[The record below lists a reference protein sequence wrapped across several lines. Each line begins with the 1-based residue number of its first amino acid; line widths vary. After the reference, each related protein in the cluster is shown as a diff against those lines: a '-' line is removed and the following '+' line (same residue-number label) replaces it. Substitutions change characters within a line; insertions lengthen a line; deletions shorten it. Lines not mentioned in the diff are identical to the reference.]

1 MSGNSTRRVLGLD
14 LGANSIGW
22 ALVDFDGDQPAGLTG
37 MGVRIFEAGTE
48 GQIEAGKDESRG
60 VERRGA
66 RQRRRQTKRQSW
78 RMARVAEALQGAGW
92 LPPGDVFNSR
102 ARHEL
107 LEKLDQQLRTEYAAK
122 GVSESDTAGLR
133 EFPYFLRARALDE
146 PLPPHA
152 LGRALYHLAIR
163 RGFLSNRKS
172 DKEEKELGV
181 VKEAIGQLGEAMA
194 AQGARTLGEF
204 FFRVDPVLEKRIRQR
219 WTARSMYKD
228 EFEQIMDAQER
239 LGMIKPGGGARKE
252 IERRIFFQR
261 PLKSQRGLVGK
272 CELEPGKRRAPKAVL
287 PAQRFRILQ
296 KVNDL
301 VLHYP
306 DGTARELN
314 DDEKRLVAAHM
325 DTVEEVSFAGLRRL
339 LKAGKE
345 VEFNLERGG
354 EKKLKGN
361 VTAAKM
367 RKVFGDRWDELGE
380 EAQKAVIGEVM
391 GIDNPDTLRRRG
403 VEAWGLDAAGADALA
418 KVHLEEGYC
427 ALSREALKKLL
438 PHMEKGDSF
447 KTAENEV
454 YGDSLAGSQA
464 EEKLVPVEKAN
475 LAMRNPV
482 VMRTLT
488 ELRKVVNAVIA
499 KHGKPDEIHIE
510 LARDLKKSRE
520 DRKKIWQDNRKREER
535 RGVARLKI
543 DSSLGLQK
551 ISRDDLE
558 KVQLAEECGWVC
570 PYTGKSINMSSLLG
584 EHPQFDVEHIIPFSR
599 CLDDSFLNKTLCY
612 HEENRSVKGNKTPW
626 EAYGDTPAWDKMIL
640 RVQNFTGDA
649 ARQKLERF
657 QAREIKDFDE
667 FTTQKLNDTRY
678 ASKLAARYL
687 SRLYGAEARS
697 RILTNT
703 GQVTAILRSAWKL
716 NGILGEG
723 DFKTRDDHRHHAVDA
738 LVIAMTN
745 RAAVKHLSDAAQQ
758 QKLEKG
764 QTRGFVKKMPV
775 PWDTFLADVRA
786 AVGVIIVSHRTDH
799 RVNGRLHEDTIF
811 GPPRTD
817 DNGKTYHVV
826 RKPLNENFRAADV
839 ENIVDEAVREAV
851 RNHLAAHNGNAKAAF
866 ADAANRPRLPGKH
879 GGTPIHRVRYR
890 RNVNPFR
897 VGEGEQARWVTT
909 DSNHH
914 MEIIEETRNGKK
926 RWTGVMV
933 DRFEAVRRLK
943 FGEPVIQKD
952 HGEGKRFVCSL
963 APGDTFQLTEDDKT
977 RLCIVRSISNG
988 NAELISILD
997 SRKAADIKADAG
1009 CWQKRSADILR
1020 TMGFEKVVIT
1030 PIGEVYP
1037 AND

>member
-22 ALVDFDGDQPAGLTG
+22 ALVDFDGDQPVGLAG

-92 LPPGDVFNSR
+92 LPPGDIFNGR

-107 LEKLDQQLRTEYAAK
+107 LEKLDQQLRAEYAAQ
-122 GVSESDTAGLR
+122 GVSLDDTAGLR

-194 AQGARTLGEF
+194 AQGARTLGEY

-219 WTARSMYKD
+219 WTARQMYKD

-239 LGMIKPGGGARKE
+239 LGVIKPGGGARKE

-314 DDEKRLVAAHM
+314 DDEKRQVATHM
-325 DTVEEVSFAGLRRL
+325 DAVEEISFAGLRRL

-380 EAQKAVIGEVM
+380 EKQKAVIGEVM
-391 GIDNPDTLRRRG
+391 GIDNNDTLRRRG
-403 VEAWGLDAAGADALA
+403 VEAWGLDSAGADVLA
-418 KVHLEEGYC
+418 KVRLEEGYC

-438 PHMEKGDSF
+438 PLMEQGVSF
-447 KTAENEV
+447 KTAENKV

-464 EEKLVPVEKAN
+464 EDKLPPVEKAN

-499 KHGKPDEIHIE
+499 RHGKPDEIHIE

-543 DSSLGLQK
+543 DNSLGLQK

-570 PYTGKSINMSSLLG
+570 PYTGKSINMTSLLG

-626 EAYGDTPAWDKMIL
+626 EAYGSITDKWNKMIL

-687 SRLYGAEARS
+687 SRLYGAEAKKH
-697 RILTNT
+697 ILTNT
-703 GQVTAILRSAWKL
+703 GQVTALLRGAWKL
-716 NGILGEG
+716 NGILGDG

-745 RAAVKHLSDAAQQ
+745 RAAVKGLSDAAQQ

-786 AVGVIIVSHRTDH
+786 AVEVIIVSHRTDH
-799 RVNGRLHEDTIF
+799 RVNGRLHEDTF
-811 GPPRTD
+811 FSPPRTD

-826 RKPLNENFRAADV
+826 RKPLNENFKAADV
-839 ENIVDEAVREAV
+839 ENIVDDAVREAV

-866 ADAANRPRLPGKH
+866 AEAANRPRLPGKH

-897 VGEGEQARWVTT
+897 VGEGEHTRWVTT

-914 MEIIEETRNGKK
+914 MEIVEETRNGKK

-933 DRFEAVRRLK
+933 DRFKAVRRLK

-963 APGDTFQLTEDDKT
+963 APGDTFSFQDGEETILG
-977 RLCIVRSISNG
+977 LVRSITNG
-988 NAELISILD
+988 LVKFMPITEARKVFDENKKDLRIVKSANALASQ
-997 SRKAADIKADAG
+997 AF
-1009 CWQKRSADILR
+1009 QKV
-1020 TMGFEKVVIT
+1020 TIT